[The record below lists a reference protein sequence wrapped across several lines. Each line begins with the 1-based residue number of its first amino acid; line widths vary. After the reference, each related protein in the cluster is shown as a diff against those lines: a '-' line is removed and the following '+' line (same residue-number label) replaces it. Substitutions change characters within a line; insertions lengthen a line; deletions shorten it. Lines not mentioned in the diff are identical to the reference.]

1 MAKAGSPTSGGD
13 GELVLF
19 DLLPG
24 SVSFF
29 AFHNVTI
36 VVWHVMPEALS
47 VERLRLV
54 SERRRKQHPKLS
66 VVHML
71 NGAQLDMLPDTPTR
85 EGFARVVKEG
95 QGTLAL
101 VAVLVPV
108 GGFMASAIRGLLTG
122 IRVASRGTFEMALY
136 ADLEELVRWLP
147 DEHRARTG
155 VTLDMDALRRAL
167 QHARTFKQPEDPF
180 SEPPDAKS

>member
-1 MAKAGSPTSGGD
+1 MAKEGSPTAGGD
-13 GELVLF
+13 DELVLF

-24 SVSFF
+24 AVSFF
-29 AFHNVTI
+29 AFHNVTV
-36 VVWHVMPEALS
+36 VVWHATPDALS
-47 VERLRLV
+47 VERLRQV

-66 VVHML
+66 VVHIH
-71 NGAQLDMLPDTPTR
+71 GAPFDLPDTATR
-85 EGFARVVKEG
+85 EGLARVVKEG

-122 IRVASRGTFEMALY
+122 VRVASRGTFEMALY

-155 VTLDMDALRRAL
+155 VTLDVDALRRVL
-167 QHARTFKQPEDPF
+167 QRARTFKQPDDPF

>member
-1 MAKAGSPTSGGD
+1 VVKAGSPTAGAD
-13 GELVLF
+13 ELTLF

-24 SVSFF
+24 AVSFF

-36 VVWHVMPEALS
+36 VVWHSTPDPLS

-66 VVHML
+66 VIHML
-71 NGAQLDMLPDTPTR
+71 HGAPLDMLPDTPTR
-85 EGFARVVKEG
+85 HGLAQVVKEG

-108 GGFMASAIRGLLTG
+108 AGFMASAIRGLLTG
-122 IRVASRGTFEMALY
+122 IRVASRGTFEMGLY

-155 VTLDMDALRRAL
+155 VTLDKDALRRAL
-167 QHARTFKQPEDPF
+167 QRALSFGQPDDPL
-180 SEPPDAKS
+180 SEPPESNS